1 MISKFACLLFFTI
14 LVSSCTNKKALDQ
27 KQQVMAIKEMS
38 ELASVEY
45 VVTKIIKAT
54 DNKTW
59 FKLGERKILISCQ
72 ATLTAGIDLSKIT
85 EKDIE
90 IDKKSIMLNLPR
102 AKLISL
108 NIKPEN
114 VKTEY
119 EGVSV
124 FRSAFTSAERDALAA
139 QGEKHILHS
148 VDSLGIL
155 QTAEVNASLIL
166 SNFLKRV
173 GYEKINIRFDAKPV
187 RSLQ

>member
-1 MISKFACLLFFTI
+1 MMFRLSFLLLFF
-14 LVSSCTNKKALDQ
+14 LVISSCAHNKTPHQ
-27 KQQVMAIKEMS
+27 KQQVLAIKEMS

-59 FKLGERKILISCQ
+59 FKLGERKILISCR

-85 EKDIE
+85 EKDIKTDNKN
-90 IDKKSIMLNLPR
+90 ITLILPR
-102 AKLISL
+102 ARLLSL
-108 NIKPEN
+108 NIKPED

-124 FRSAFTSAERDALAA
+124 FRFAFTSAERDALAA
-139 QGEKHILHS
+139 QGEKHILDS

-155 QTAEVNASLIL
+155 QTAEINASLIL
-166 SNFLKRV
+166 NNFLKRL
-173 GYEKINIRFDAKPV
+173 GYEKINIRFDAPPS
-187 RSLQ
+187 RSLE